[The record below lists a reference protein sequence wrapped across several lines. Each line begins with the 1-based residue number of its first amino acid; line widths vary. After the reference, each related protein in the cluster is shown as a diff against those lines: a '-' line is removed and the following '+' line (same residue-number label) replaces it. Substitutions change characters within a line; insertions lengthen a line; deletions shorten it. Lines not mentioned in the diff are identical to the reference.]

1 MAGDVT
7 LRGRLGRDPEL
18 RFTKT
23 GKPVVSMSVVTDR
36 RQKNQNGDWESVDTT
51 WWRVTCWDQ
60 LAENVAES
68 IHKGDAVVVVGS
80 ASMQEFQSKDG
91 EPRQSLAVNAWTV
104 GIDLR
109 WVTATTSKPDRGN
122 GTPPTPSEW
131 DNPPTPAPF

>member
-23 GKPVVSMSVVTDR
+23 GKPVTSLSVVTDR

-68 IHKGDAVVVVGS
+68 LHKGDAVVVVGS
-80 ASMQEFQSKDG
+80 ASMQDFQTKEGDT
-91 EPRQSLAVNAWTV
+91 RQSLSVNAWTV
-104 GIDLR
+104 GADLR
-109 WVTATTSKPDRGN
+109 WATAATTRPDRSTGHEDH
-122 GTPPTPSEW
+122 PE
-131 DNPPTPAPF
+131 PAPF